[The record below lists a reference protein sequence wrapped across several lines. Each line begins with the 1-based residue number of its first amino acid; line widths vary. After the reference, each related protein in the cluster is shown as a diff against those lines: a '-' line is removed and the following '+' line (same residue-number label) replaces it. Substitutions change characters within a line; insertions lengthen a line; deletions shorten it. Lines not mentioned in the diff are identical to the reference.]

1 MASDAVNRKLTT
13 ILAADVVG
21 YSKLMAADEEA
32 TLRTLQTYRE
42 VIDTLTSKHGGRIVN
57 TAGDAVLAEFGSAV
71 EAVRCAISV
80 QEDLRVRNSQL
91 PEASQM
97 WFRIGINV
105 GDVMIDNGDLFGD
118 GVNVAAR
125 LEGLAKTG
133 GICISGS
140 AFDQVKNKLSVAFN
154 DIGAQKVKN
163 IPEPVPAYQLV
174 PGQVAVEGGRKSASS
189 RTWPAIAGANRQWFL
204 IAGATVVA
212 VLLAGA
218 FVWDLLPTGSTRK
231 HPFDGHWKVTISS
244 LSGCRNNDPRSFSV
258 NVRLGKINEPQHP
271 LPKKGG
277 ISEDGE
283 FDIIATDRAG
293 NLKATQT
300 GTITGDVGKGSFQG
314 KKPGCAGVV
323 TLVRL
328 D

>member
-1 MASDAVNRKLTT
+1 
-13 ILAADVVG
+13 
-21 YSKLMAADEEA
+21 
-32 TLRTLQTYRE
+32 
-42 VIDTLTSKHGGRIVN
+42 
-57 TAGDAVLAEFGSAV
+57 
-71 EAVRCAISV
+71 
-80 QEDLRVRNSQL
+80 
-91 PEASQM
+91 M

-323 TLVRL
+323 TLVCL